1 MKRSLITILTL
12 ATLFTHNAM
21 AFDFGSVM
29 QAVAPM
35 ADAGLS
41 TNPLVGSLTK
51 NLGVTPTQAI
61 GGSAALL
68 NDAKKDMKPA
78 DFQALTTKMPQVGT
92 LLAAAPATTGT
103 LSSQFSALGMK
114 PDMIGKFTPFLLD
127 YVKSGTTPGMMN
139 LVQAALVQ

>member
-1 MKRSLITILTL
+1 MKRSFITVFTL
-12 ATLFTHNAM
+12 VSLWSHNAI

-29 QAVAPM
+29 QAVTPM

-41 TNPLVGSLTK
+41 ANPLVKNLTT
-51 NLGVTPTQAI
+51 NLGVTPTQAV

-92 LLAAAPATTGT
+92 LLAAAPASSAA
-103 LSSQFSALGMK
+103 LPSQFSALGMK
-114 PDMIGKFTPFLLD
+114 PEMIGKFTPFLLD
-127 YVKSGTTPGMMN
+127 YIKSGTTPGMAN
-139 LVQAALVQ
+139 LVQAALAQ

>member
-1 MKRSLITILTL
+1 MRSIYL
-12 ATLFTHNAM
+12 ASFLLLGSLSNLS
-21 AFDFGSVM
+21 AFDFGSIM
-29 QAVAPM
+29 QAVAPI

-92 LLAAAPATTGT
+92 LLAATPAATGS
-103 LSSQFSALGMK
+103 LPSQFSALGMK
-114 PDMIGKFTPFLLD
+114 PDMISKFTPFLLD

-139 LVQAALVQ
+139 LVQAALAN

>member
-1 MKRSLITILTL
+1 MRSFYL
-12 ATLFTHNAM
+12 ASLLLLGSFANLS

-29 QAVAPM
+29 QAVTPM

-68 NDAKKDMKPA
+68 NDAKTNMKPA
-78 DFQALTTKMPQVGT
+78 DFKSLTNTMPEVGT
-92 LLAAAPATTGT
+92 LLAAAPATTGSLPT
-103 LSSQFSALGMK
+103 QFSALGMK
-114 PDMIGKFTPFLLD
+114 PEMIGKFTLFLLD

-139 LVQAALVQ
+139 LVQAALAQ

>member
-12 ATLFTHNAM
+12 TTLFTHNAM

-103 LSSQFSALGMK
+103 LPSQFSALGMK

-139 LVQAALVQ
+139 LVQAALAQ